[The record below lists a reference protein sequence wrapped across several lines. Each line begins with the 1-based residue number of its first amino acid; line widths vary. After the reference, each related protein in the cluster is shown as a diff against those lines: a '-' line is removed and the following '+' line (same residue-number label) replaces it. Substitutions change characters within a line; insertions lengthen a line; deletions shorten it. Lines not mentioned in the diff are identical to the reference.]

1 MTKEAMT
8 LALEA
13 LKEGDWYIGQLETI
27 VYSSDDDG
35 IHENRAKVQEAIK
48 DLEEALAKQEHD
60 LQDTRCECCGYMT
73 YQREHMGCIRSAK
86 QEKGE
91 PVAWI
96 CKERGLV
103 EIDCPAEDDY
113 RFTFGWL
120 PLYTTPQ
127 PTQKPL
133 TDEEIGAIL
142 EGVNAYGTRLYT
154 FARAI
159 EAAHGIKE

>member
-1 MTKEAMT
+1 MSKEAMK

-27 VYSSDDDG
+27 VYSSDDNG
-35 IHENRAKVQEAIK
+35 THGNRAKVQDAIK
-48 DLEEALAKQEHD
+48 ALEEALAKQE
-60 LQDTRCECCGYMT
+60 QG
-73 YQREHMGCIRSAK
+73 K
-86 QEKGE
+86 
-91 PVAWI
+91 PVAWGMEGKDGFIFDVI
-96 CKERGLV
+96 CHAEHEREEGG
-103 EIDCPAEDDY
+103 Y
-113 RFTFGWL
+113 TT
-120 PLYTTPQ
+120 PLYTTPPQ
-127 PTQKPL
+127 RKPL

>member
-1 MTKEAMT
+1 MSKEAMK

-13 LKEGDWYIGQLETI
+13 LGLLVEER
-27 VYSSDDDG
+27 SSEAMDDG
-35 IHENRAKVQEAIK
+35 YKAIK
-48 DLEEALAKQEHD
+48 ALEEALAKQE
-60 LQDTRCECCGYMT
+60 Q
-73 YQREHMGCIRSAK
+73 S
-86 QEKGE
+86 E
-91 PVAWI
+91 PVAWELGAEVYWGNSPEMSDYVR
-96 CKERGLV
+96 KEG
-103 EIDCPAEDDY
+103 
-113 RFTFGWL
+113 T

-127 PTQKPL
+127 PPQRKPL